1 MATTIAV
8 SNIKKTVFGNKRIVI
23 ADLTFAS
30 TNYPSGG
37 IELLPS
43 QFDLYEIEFM
53 KVNGK
58 ECQYKY
64 DYDNHKLMA
73 YVPTTPSGSAVLF
86 VEAVNADPTETVPVF
101 VVGYGRG

>member
-23 ADLTFAS
+23 ADLTFGS

-37 IELLPS
+37 ISLTPS
-43 QFDLYEIEFM
+43 DFDMQEIEFL

-58 ECQYKY
+58 ELQYKY
-64 DYDNHKLMA
+64 DYTNWKLLA
-73 YVPTTPSGSAVLF
+73 YTPTTPSGAAVLM
-86 VEAVNADPTETVPVF
+86 VEAVNADPTETAPVI

>member
-30 TNYPSGG
+30 TNYPTGG
-37 IELLPS
+37 VSLTPA
-43 QFDLYEIEFM
+43 QFDMHEIEFL

-58 ECQYKY
+58 EIQYKY
-64 DYDNHKLMA
+64 DYDNHKLLA
-73 YVPTTPSGSAVLF
+73 YTPTTPSGAAVLL
-86 VEAVNADPTETVPVF
+86 VEAIDADPTETAPVI